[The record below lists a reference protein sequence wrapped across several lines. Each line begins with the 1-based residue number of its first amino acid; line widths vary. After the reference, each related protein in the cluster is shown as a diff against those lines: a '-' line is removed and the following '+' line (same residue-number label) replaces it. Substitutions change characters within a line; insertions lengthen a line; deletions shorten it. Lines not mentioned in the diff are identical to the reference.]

1 MKGEHEIEREELRLN
16 ENLMDWLQK
25 MAEGNPGALTV
36 LLTAMK
42 EKGTQKMGEL
52 ILFLDDMNIRGTQ
65 IWIGYKDYCDCDID
79 KFVDCVKEKDQ
90 VMIDKINEIGRKGNQ
105 SWKAVPHS
113 ASVLGREFL
122 D

>member
-1 MKGEHEIEREELRLN
+1 MEREELRLN
-16 ENLMDWLQK
+16 EYLMDWMVK

-36 LLTAMK
+36 LLTALK
-42 EKGTQKMGEL
+42 ERGSQKMGEL
-52 ILFLDDMNIRGTQ
+52 ILFMDDMNIRGAQ
-65 IWIGYKDYCDCDID
+65 VWIGYKDCCGCDLD
-79 KFVDCVKEKDQ
+79 KFIGCIEEKDQ
-90 VMIDKINEIGRKGNQ
+90 AMIDKINEIGRKGNH

>member
-1 MKGEHEIEREELRLN
+1 MEREELRLN

-36 LLTAMK
+36 LLTALK
-42 EKGTQKMGEL
+42 EKGTQEMGEL

-79 KFVDCVKEKDQ
+79 KFVGCIKEKDQ
-90 VMIDKINEIGRKGNQ
+90 AMIDKINEVGREGNH

-113 ASVLGREFL
+113 ASVLGRESL

>member
-1 MKGEHEIEREELRLN
+1 LDREELRIN
-16 ENLMDWLQK
+16 EKLMDWMVK

-42 EKGTQKMGEL
+42 EKGAQEIGEL

-65 IWIGYKDYCDCDID
+65 IWIGYKDHCGCDID
-79 KFVDCVKEKDQ
+79 KFIGCIKEKDQ
-90 VMIDKINEIGRKGNQ
+90 VMIDKIDEVGRMGNH

-113 ASVLGREFL
+113 ASVLGRKFL

>member
-1 MKGEHEIEREELRLN
+1 MEREELRLN
-16 ENLMDWLQK
+16 DNLMDWMVK

-42 EKGTQKMGEL
+42 EKGAQEMGEL
-52 ILFLDDMNIRGTQ
+52 ILFLDDMNIRGKQ
-65 IWIGYKDYCDCDID
+65 IWIGYKEYCGCDID
-79 KFVDCVKEKDQ
+79 KFADCIKEKDQ
-90 VMIDKINEIGRKGNQ
+90 VMIDKINEIGRKGDH

-113 ASVLGREFL
+113 ASVLGRKFL